1 MQPSTGGNIQGM
13 LVTNLSTLDAYVVFS
28 STGIAAVAPTTAV
41 PAIGHTPV
49 LQRTSQ
55 IFTVPPNCYVSAITS
70 AGQANLAVTPGFG
83 L

>member
-1 MQPSTGGNIQGM
+1 M

-28 STGIAAVAPTTAV
+28 STGIAAVAPTTAI

-49 LQRTSQ
+49 LQRTSR